1 MKREDFNQAV
11 KKIVDTDS
19 TYRESAYH
27 FVAEAVS
34 RTAEKIREDSP
45 VGERHIRGQEL
56 LEGIRHI
63 ALETFGPLTL
73 DVLTEWGI
81 TRTEDFGTIVFRMVD
96 KGLLGSSS
104 QDSPADFADGYNF
117 TEAFAQP
124 FFLGE
129 DETLPELPK
138 IK

>member
-1 MKREDFNQAV
+1 MKRDDFNQAV
-11 KKIVDTDS
+11 KKMVDTDS
-19 TYRESAYH
+19 SYRENAYH

-34 RTAEKIREDSP
+34 RTAEKIREASP
-45 VGERHIRGQEL
+45 AAGRHIRGQEL
-56 LEGIRHI
+56 LEGIRRI

-81 TRTEDFGTIVFRMVD
+81 TRTEDFGAIVFRMVD

-104 QDSPADFADGYNF
+104 EDSPADFADGYPF
-117 TEAFAQP
+117 SETFYQP
-124 FFLGE
+124 FILKE

>member
-11 KKIVDTDS
+11 KKIVETDS
-19 TYRESAYH
+19 TYRENAYH

-34 RTAEKIREDSP
+34 RTAEKIQEASP
-45 VGERHIRGQEL
+45 SAERHIRGQEL
-56 LEGIRHI
+56 LEGIREI

-104 QDSPADFADGYNF
+104 QDSHADFANGYSF

-124 FFLGE
+124 FLLRE
-129 DETLPELPK
+129 DESLPEFPK

>member
-19 TYRESAYH
+19 SYRENAYH
-27 FVAEAVS
+27 FVADAVS
-34 RTAEKIREDSP
+34 RTAEKIRQDSP
-45 VGERHIRGQEL
+45 VSGRHIRGQEL
-56 LEGIRHI
+56 LEGIREI

-73 DVLTEWGI
+73 DVLTEWGV
-81 TRTEDFGTIVFRMVD
+81 TRTEDFGAIVFRMVD

-104 QDSPADFADGYNF
+104 QDSPADFADGYKF
-117 TEAFAQP
+117 TETFSKP
-124 FFLGE
+124 FILE
-129 DETLPELPK
+129 DGETLPELPK